1 MFLKKRNAVA
11 AMIVL
16 FICVAVYLNWSY
28 TQGIGKDDAVDADSP
43 KILGE
48 ATLTNQEEEGK
59 KEQVTK
65 EEKEKS
71 PKDTVAN
78 DYFTNARMEKQ
89 KARDSALNTLKE
101 TTNQENISQEAR
113 DRATASI
120 ETLATG
126 AVAESRIETL
136 VRAKGF
142 TDCVAL
148 ISRAK
153 SRSLRSNKQKNVTAA
168 RGVFF
173 DEMNCKDGGSVVHY
187 NKTDRL
193 SFDIKGVLQYG
204 RDKGLFKP
212 ASGKWKYQHRR
223 RGGCIHRGGC
233 GGGGRGRGIARLRQ
247 RGYR

>member
-28 TQGIGKDDAVDADSP
+28 TQGIGQEDAVDADSP

-113 DRATASI
+113 DKATASI

-136 VRAKGF
+136 VKAKGF

-148 ISRAK
+148 INEESVNVIVKAPEGGLTQSDTSKIRDIVVAEAK
-153 SRSLRSNKQKNVTAA
+153 VKPSQ
-168 RGVFF
+168 
-173 DEMNCKDGGSVVHY
+173 
-187 NKTDRL
+187 
-193 SFDIKGVLQYG
+193 IKIVEI
-204 RDKGLFKP
+204 K
-212 ASGKWKYQHRR
+212 
-223 RGGCIHRGGC
+223 
-233 GGGGRGRGIARLRQ
+233 
-247 RGYR
+247 

>member
-28 TQGIGKDDAVDADSP
+28 TRGIGQDDAVDVDSG

-65 EEKEKS
+65 EEKEES

-78 DYFTNARMEKQ
+78 DYFTNARLEKQ

-113 DRATASI
+113 DKATASI

-136 VRAKGF
+136 VKAKGF

-148 ISRAK
+148 INEESVNVIVKAPEGGLTQSDTSKIRDIVVAEAK
-153 SRSLRSNKQKNVTAA
+153 VKPSQ
-168 RGVFF
+168 
-173 DEMNCKDGGSVVHY
+173 
-187 NKTDRL
+187 
-193 SFDIKGVLQYG
+193 IKIVEI
-204 RDKGLFKP
+204 K
-212 ASGKWKYQHRR
+212 
-223 RGGCIHRGGC
+223 
-233 GGGGRGRGIARLRQ
+233 
-247 RGYR
+247 

>member
-28 TQGIGKDDAVDADSP
+28 TRGIGQDDAVDVDSG

-65 EEKEKS
+65 EEKEES

-78 DYFTNARMEKQ
+78 DYFTNARREKQ

-113 DRATASI
+113 DKATASI

-136 VRAKGF
+136 VKAKGF

-148 ISRAK
+148 INEESVNVIVKAPEGGLTQSDTSKIRDIVVAEAK
-153 SRSLRSNKQKNVTAA
+153 VKPSQ
-168 RGVFF
+168 
-173 DEMNCKDGGSVVHY
+173 
-187 NKTDRL
+187 
-193 SFDIKGVLQYG
+193 IKIVEI
-204 RDKGLFKP
+204 K
-212 ASGKWKYQHRR
+212 
-223 RGGCIHRGGC
+223 
-233 GGGGRGRGIARLRQ
+233 
-247 RGYR
+247 

>member
-28 TQGIGKDDAVDADSP
+28 TRGIGQDDAVDVDSG

-65 EEKEKS
+65 EEKEES

-113 DRATASI
+113 DKATASI

-136 VRAKGF
+136 VKAKGF

-148 ISRAK
+148 INEESVNVIVKAPEGGLTQSDTSKIRDIVVAEAK
-153 SRSLRSNKQKNVTAA
+153 VKPSQ
-168 RGVFF
+168 
-173 DEMNCKDGGSVVHY
+173 
-187 NKTDRL
+187 
-193 SFDIKGVLQYG
+193 IKIVEI
-204 RDKGLFKP
+204 K
-212 ASGKWKYQHRR
+212 
-223 RGGCIHRGGC
+223 
-233 GGGGRGRGIARLRQ
+233 
-247 RGYR
+247 

>member
-28 TQGIGKDDAVDADSP
+28 TRGIGQDDAVDVDSG

-65 EEKEKS
+65 EEKEES

-78 DYFTNARMEKQ
+78 DYFTNARIEKQ

-113 DRATASI
+113 DKATASI

-136 VRAKGF
+136 VKAKGF

-148 ISRAK
+148 INEESVNVIVKAPEGGLTQSDTSKIRDIVVAEAK
-153 SRSLRSNKQKNVTAA
+153 VKPSQ
-168 RGVFF
+168 
-173 DEMNCKDGGSVVHY
+173 
-187 NKTDRL
+187 
-193 SFDIKGVLQYG
+193 IKIVEI
-204 RDKGLFKP
+204 K
-212 ASGKWKYQHRR
+212 
-223 RGGCIHRGGC
+223 
-233 GGGGRGRGIARLRQ
+233 
-247 RGYR
+247 

>member
-28 TQGIGKDDAVDADSP
+28 TQGIGQEDAVDADSP

-148 ISRAK
+148 INEESVNVIVKAPEGGLTASDTSKIRDIVVAEAK
-153 SRSLRSNKQKNVTAA
+153 VKPSQ
-168 RGVFF
+168 
-173 DEMNCKDGGSVVHY
+173 
-187 NKTDRL
+187 
-193 SFDIKGVLQYG
+193 IKIVEI
-204 RDKGLFKP
+204 K
-212 ASGKWKYQHRR
+212 
-223 RGGCIHRGGC
+223 
-233 GGGGRGRGIARLRQ
+233 
-247 RGYR
+247 

>member
-28 TQGIGKDDAVDADSP
+28 TQGIGKEDAVDADSP

-48 ATLTNQEEEGK
+48 ATLINQEEEGK

-113 DRATASI
+113 DKATASI

-136 VRAKGF
+136 VKAKGF

-148 ISRAK
+148 INEESVNVIVKAPEGGLTASDTSKIRDIVVAEAK
-153 SRSLRSNKQKNVTAA
+153 VKPSQ
-168 RGVFF
+168 
-173 DEMNCKDGGSVVHY
+173 
-187 NKTDRL
+187 
-193 SFDIKGVLQYG
+193 IKIVEI
-204 RDKGLFKP
+204 K
-212 ASGKWKYQHRR
+212 
-223 RGGCIHRGGC
+223 
-233 GGGGRGRGIARLRQ
+233 
-247 RGYR
+247 